1 LICSFVSNFDALSLL
16 FNFFQ
21 ESHLDT
27 FNFVRKSAIK
37 MGRLHTH
44 NHGKSHS
51 IRPIDLKKPDWV
63 KQTNEEIE
71 ALIVKYAKDGMTAS
85 QIGLKLRDQHAIP
98 LVKPIIKKTITDVLK
113 DNKLIPEIP
122 EDLNNIVMKAVNL
135 QKHLKDNKS
144 DSRNVR
150 ALELVEAKVHRLSTH
165 YKKRG
170 LIDQKWKYKSVVA
183 QLE

>member
-1 LICSFVSNFDALSLL
+1 
-16 FNFFQ
+16 
-21 ESHLDT
+21 
-27 FNFVRKSAIK
+27 

-51 IRPIDLKKPDWV
+51 IRPIDPKKPDWV

-71 ALIVKYAKDGMTAS
+71 GLIIKYAKEGMTTS

-98 LVKPIIKKTITDVLK
+98 LVKPIINKGIKKVLLE
-113 DNKLIPEIP
+113 NKLNPEIP
-122 EDLNNIVMKAVNL
+122 EYLNNIVMKAVNL
-135 QKHLKDNKS
+135 QKHLKENRSDN
-144 DSRNVR
+144 RNTR

-165 YKKRG
+165 YKKTG
-170 LIDQKWKYKSVVA
+170 EIDQKWKYKSVVA